1 MAPHDGGITSPA
13 ALPRG
18 SWADTLKR
26 TVREFKED
34 NLQHWAAALTYYAVL
49 SIFPALLVMV
59 SLLGL
64 FGDPERITKVLTD
77 TVSELGPASAASTF
91 QGPIE
96 SITDNRGGAGIMLI
110 VSVAGALWAASGYVS
125 AFTDAANRST
135 RSTRDAR
142 SGSSSRSSCSSPSR

>member
-1 MAPHDGGITSPA
+1 MAPDHGGTTSPA

-34 NLQHWAAALTYYAVL
+34 KLNHWAAALTYYAML

-64 FGDPERITKVLTD
+64 FATR
-77 TVSELGPASAASTF
+77 
-91 QGPIE
+91 
-96 SITDNRGGAGIMLI
+96 RG
-110 VSVAGALWAASGYVS
+110 
-125 AFTDAANRST
+125 
-135 RSTRDAR
+135 
-142 SGSSSRSSCSSPSR
+142 